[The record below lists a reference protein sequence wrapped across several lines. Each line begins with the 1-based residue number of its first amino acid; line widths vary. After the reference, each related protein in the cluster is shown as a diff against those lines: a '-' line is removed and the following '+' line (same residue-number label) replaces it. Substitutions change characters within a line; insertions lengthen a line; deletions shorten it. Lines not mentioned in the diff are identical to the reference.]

1 MSRSH
6 HPFANGYGHAGPNPS
21 SGYATSQPSSTYPPQ
36 LHQYLSDPSSGAVQ
50 HQPDADGTAL
60 EVQNVSTQTLVR
72 MRSTT
77 RSSMIQFQTMVQ
89 QCRLTTT
96 QEGIK
101 TKIFDDLDQIA
112 KEILKVYDA
121 HVQASLAIQDM
132 VANRT
137 RNSVATVEGHLSRA
151 QQSVITARE
160 TINRM
165 RNQILGESTS
175 LQQNMPGPPNMF
187 MNQAYNIVNYKLPSK
202 CTIPSFVIGTISLAY
217 SQGNAA
223 QIQHQVTGAL
233 VGQYI
238 LSYGG
243 IAFGSF
249 LTAIGF
255 IGQNAG
261 IYSSEPRAK
270 TEKAL
275 AAIHGYLKQFSLAML
290 SLSVYWG
297 SAHIPN
303 LSDEKW
309 KDEPGALHQIGSTV
323 QKHIDDCLDIITAI
337 YCGIPNIPTDENGE
351 VRVIPS
357 ALEAGGESEGQIHR
371 SLVMS
376 YTQGPRKPP
385 PLASSRARYG

>member
-1 MSRSH
+1 
-6 HPFANGYGHAGPNPS
+6 
-21 SGYATSQPSSTYPPQ
+21 
-36 LHQYLSDPSSGAVQ
+36 
-50 HQPDADGTAL
+50 
-60 EVQNVSTQTLVR
+60 
-72 MRSTT
+72 
-77 RSSMIQFQTMVQ
+77 
-89 QCRLTTT
+89 
-96 QEGIK
+96 
-101 TKIFDDLDQIA
+101 
-112 KEILKVYDA
+112 
-121 HVQASLAIQDM
+121 M

-255 IGQNAG
+255 IGEFTAHS
-261 IYSSEPRAK
+261 IY
-270 TEKAL
+270 T
-275 AAIHGYLKQFSLAML
+275 
-290 SLSVYWG
+290 
-297 SAHIPN
+297 
-303 LSDEKW
+303 
-309 KDEPGALHQIGSTV
+309 
-323 QKHIDDCLDIITAI
+323 C
-337 YCGIPNIPTDENGE
+337 
-351 VRVIPS
+351 
-357 ALEAGGESEGQIHR
+357 
-371 SLVMS
+371 
-376 YTQGPRKPP
+376 
-385 PLASSRARYG
+385 